1 MSLLQLR
8 LPKDQ
13 GGDGRWYNPNR
24 DIAYCWQYLV
34 KRAAAVL
41 EDASQEPWLRS
52 YLDHYQVTLDELG
65 EGIAGYVRY
74 MVYAH
79 LPSTA
84 NLPAALD
91 AAGWYRLR
99 PAVQGAVL
107 MALGQVL
114 TCAFYPAIRDVYY
127 PNETEK
133 PLDEKSLFAAVSFFR
148 DSLSRPP
155 LRLRLVRLW
164 RFLRS
169 RFSRGSR
176 WLRSLAFWR
185 KRSR

>member
-34 KRAAAVL
+34 KRAASVL
-41 EDASQEPWLRS
+41 EDAAQEPWLRS
-52 YLDHYQVTLDELG
+52 YLDHYQVTLDDLG
-65 EGIAGYVRY
+65 EGIAVYVRY

-79 LPSTA
+79 TPSIQGLPQ
-84 NLPAALD
+84 ALEQS
-91 AAGWYRLR
+91 GWYKLA

-107 MALGQVL
+107 MALGQVM
-114 TCAFYPAIRDVYY
+114 TCAFYPAIRDVYF

-133 PLDEKSLFAAVSFFR
+133 PLDEQALFAAVSFFK
-148 DSLSRPP
+148 DSVSRPP
-155 LRLRLVRLW
+155 LRLRLARVW
-164 RFLRS
+164 RYLRS
-169 RFSRGSR
+169 RCSRFFR
-176 WLRSLAFWR
+176 LLRSLAFWR
-185 KRSR
+185 SRSR